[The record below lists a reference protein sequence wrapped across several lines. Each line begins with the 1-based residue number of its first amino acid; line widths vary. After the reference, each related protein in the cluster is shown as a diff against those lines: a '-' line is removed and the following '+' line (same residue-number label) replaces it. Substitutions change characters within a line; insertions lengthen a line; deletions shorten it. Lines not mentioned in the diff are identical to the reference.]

1 MKLKRGDTKE
11 DGMIF
16 WSYTSRGN
24 EWWVTKK
31 HFQNIVKK
39 ESEKRLVR
47 KLDPKLLEKDK
58 VSRKVYKQKNKD
70 KINKANQEYRRKN
83 KEKVKTWKSN
93 IYKLNAER
101 HREGVKKHYKENRE
115 KINKKMNEYYKIK
128 KKTNPFFK
136 LKCNIRNLI
145 LQTFKTIGR
154 RKNTK
159 TEKILGCSFEEFKA
173 YIESQFQDGMSWEN
187 RNIWHIDHIMPVSM
201 AKTEDEIIRLN
212 HHRNLRPLWAHENIA
227 KADKTPDILV
237 LF

>member
-1 MKLKRGDTKE
+1 MKLKRGDTRE

-24 EWWVTKK
+24 EWWMNKEKFDAYIDKSKNASKENKK
-31 HFQNIVKK
+31 KYSKK
-39 ESEKRLVR
+39 YRSNNLH
-47 KLDPKLLEKDK
+47 KLKI
-58 VSRKVYKQKNKD
+58 YNK
-70 KINKANQEYRRKN
+70 EYRKKN

-101 HREGVKKHYKENRE
+101 QREGVKKHYMKNKE
-115 KINKKMNEYYKIK
+115 KIMKKQKEYYILK
-128 KKTNPFFK
+128 KKTNPLFR

-159 TEKILGCSFEEFKA
+159 TESILGCSFEEFKA
-173 YIESQFQDGMSWEN
+173 HIESQFQPGMSWDN
-187 RNIWHIDHIMPVSM
+187 RKLWHIDHIMPVSM
-201 AKTEDEIIRLN
+201 AKTYDEVIRLN
-212 HHRNLRPLWAHENIA
+212 HYRNLRPLWAHENIA
-227 KADKTPDILV
+227 KADKTPEILV